1 MSKTHQ
7 QENANF
13 FKKNQAAVILDQNE
27 LIKNKNLIV
36 KEIKKALRDKLK
48 KMLKKAGQ
56 KISRVMLLII

>member
-56 KISRVMLLII
+56 KISCVMLLII